1 MKGCATLLVLLCAAV
16 LPVPTTAADI
26 YRCTDENGNVAYLQ
40 LPCPPE
46 EDAEREVTPDA
57 DASQAEQAV
66 NWMSAQ
72 PQPEAEQLTNP
83 APSSRLENES
93 LDTCKKRYRDQIDAI
108 DAELR
113 SSWSADEAG
122 NYKEQLRALTQQLR
136 ACE

>member
-1 MKGCATLLVLLCAAV
+1 MKSYATLLALLCAAA
-16 LPVPTTAADI
+16 LSVPTVAADI

-40 LPCPPE
+40 LPCPPA
-46 EDAEREVTPDA
+46 EDVEREVTPDA
-57 DASQAEQAV
+57 DASQAELAD

-72 PQPEAEQLTNP
+72 PDAEQATNP

-108 DAELR
+108 DAELG
-113 SSWSADEAG
+113 SSWSADEVG